1 MTVSV
6 SSTEAQEGPV
16 TSGFWALT
24 LGSIGVVFGDIGTSP
39 LYAFREAVAGAAH
52 GQEVSRVIV
61 LGVLSL
67 ILWALFIVVT
77 AKYVLLLLRADN
89 NGEGGTLSLMALGQR
104 ALGRRSWPL
113 LALGV
118 LGASMFIGDS
128 MITPAISVLSAVEGL
143 KLATPALEHYVV
155 PLTILILVGLFSV
168 QSSGTARVASAFGP
182 VMVVWFASIAVMG
195 LMHIKDDPSVLAA
208 INPWYGLQFLLS
220 HGTIGLVTLGAVF
233 LAVTGGE
240 ALYADLGHFGRKP
253 IQSGWL
259 YFVLPS
265 LLINYFG
272 QGALLLSDPS
282 AIENSFYRM
291 VPEFLLLP
299 LVALATA
306 ATVIASQAVITG
318 AYSLVRQAVQ
328 LGLLPRFEVRY
339 TSETHA
345 GQIYLPRVNRLLL
358 IGVLLLVLLFRT
370 SSGLASAYGIAVST
384 TMVADGIM
392 GFVVIWKLWNWRAA
406 TAAAVILPFV
416 VVDMSFFSANLLK
429 LLEGAWVPLLFG
441 AAMAAMIWTWRRGS
455 AILIVK
461 TRRIEV
467 PLTDL
472 IKSLEKR
479 PPHIV
484 KGTAVFL
491 TSDPSFVP
499 TALLHNLKHN
509 KVLHEHN
516 VVLTIETAQTPRVDL
531 FRTRPYGKDQREV
544 FNRTAALRL
553 HGIPERP
560 EGACDRAQA
569 RLAVRYHG
577 DVVLRLAPLAQAF
590 GAIGHAAVAG
600 SPVHRDEPLG
610 QRCHRLLPD
619 SDGTRRGSRH
629 PGNYLNFQIGFWL
642 DVPSHA
648 RDAYRKPESSL
659 TYASTLGV

>member
-1 MTVSV
+1 MALSD
-6 SSTEAQEGPV
+6 SSAEAHAEAPV
-16 TSGFWALT
+16 TTGFWALT

-39 LYAFREAVAGAAH
+39 LYAFREAVHAAAH
-52 GQEVSRVIV
+52 GGPATRAIV

-67 ILWALFIVVT
+67 ILWSLFLVVT
-77 AKYVLLLLRADN
+77 SKYVLLLLRADN

-118 LGASMFIGDS
+118 VGASMFIADS

-143 KLATPALEHYVV
+143 KLVAPALDHYVV
-155 PLTILILVGLFSV
+155 PLTVFILVVLFSV
-168 QSSGTARVASAFGP
+168 QRTGTASVATAFGP
-182 VMVVWFASIAVMG
+182 VMIVWFSTLAVMG
-195 LMHIKDDPSVLAA
+195 LVHISDDPTVLLA
-208 INPWYGLQFLLS
+208 INPWYAIQFMLS

-253 IQSGWL
+253 IQTGWFC
-259 YFVLPS
+259 FVLPA
-265 LLINYFG
+265 LLLNYFG
-272 QGALLLSDPS
+272 QGALVLSNPA
-282 AIENSFYRM
+282 AIESPFYRM
-291 VPEFLLLP
+291 APDIMLLP
-299 LVALATA
+299 LVVLATA

-318 AYSLVRQAVQ
+318 AFSMVRQAVQ

-358 IGVLLLVLLFRT
+358 IGVLLLVLLFRS

-384 TMVADGIM
+384 TMVVDGIM

-406 TAAAVILPFV
+406 TAAAVIVPFIF
-416 VVDMSFFSANLLK
+416 VDMTFFVANLLK

-441 AAMAAMIWTWRRGS
+441 FIMAGMVWTWRRGAS
-455 AILIVK
+455 ILTTK
-461 TRRIEV
+461 TRRTEV
-467 PLTDL
+467 PLKDL

-491 TSDPSFVP
+491 TSDPNFVP

-516 VVLTIETAQTPRVDL
+516 VILTIETAQTPRVDMAERVRMETISDKFATVRLRFGFMESPNVPKALVIARKLGWQFDIMATSFFVSRRSLKPSAQSGMPQWQDHL
-531 FRTRPYGKDQREV
+531 FI
-544 FNRTAALRL
+544 AL
-553 HGIPERP
+553 
-560 EGACDRAQA
+560 
-569 RLAVRYHG
+569 
-577 DVVLRLAPLAQAF
+577 
-590 GAIGHAAVAG
+590 
-600 SPVHRDEPLG
+600 
-610 QRCHRLLPD
+610 
-619 SDGTRRGSRH
+619 SRSA
-629 PGNYLNFQIGFWL
+629 NDATDYFQIPTGR
-642 DVPSHA
+642 VV
-648 RDAYRKPESSL
+648 EVG
-659 TYASTLGV
+659 TQVTI

>member
-1 MTVSV
+1 MAVSV
-6 SSTEAQEGPV
+6 TSTEAQDGPV
-16 TSGFWALT
+16 TTGFWALA

-39 LYAFREAVAGAAH
+39 LYAFREAVAGAAQ
-52 GQEVSRVIV
+52 GQPVTRVIV

-118 LGASMFIGDS
+118 VGASMFIGDS

-155 PLTILILVGLFSV
+155 PLTVFILVALFAV
-168 QSSGTARVASAFGP
+168 QSGGTARVASAFGP
-182 VMVVWFASIAVMG
+182 VMVVWFATLAVMG
-195 LMHIKDDPSVLAA
+195 LVNISDDPSVLAA
-208 INPWYGLQFLLS
+208 INPWYALDFLLT

-253 IQSGWL
+253 IQAGWL

-272 QGALLLSDPS
+272 QGALVLSDPTT
-282 AIENSFYRM
+282 IENSFYRM
-291 VPEFLLLP
+291 VPEILLLP
-299 LVALATA
+299 LVVLATA

-318 AYSLVRQAVQ
+318 AYSLTRQAVQ

-370 SSGLASAYGIAVST
+370 SSNLASAYGIAVST

-406 TAAAVILPFV
+406 TAAALIVPFV
-416 VVDMSFFSANLLK
+416 VVDMTFFSANLLK

-441 AAMAAMIWTWRRGS
+441 LAMALMIWTWRRGTG
-455 AILIVK
+455 ILIVK

-467 PLTDL
+467 PLVDL

-516 VVLTIETAQTPRVDL
+516 VILTIETAQTPRVDL
-531 FRTRPYGKDQREV
+531 AERVRMETISDRFSTVRLRFGFMESPNVPK
-544 FNRTAALRL
+544 ALVIARKL
-553 HGIPERP
+553 GWQFDIMSTSFFVSR
-560 EGACDRAQA
+560 RALKPSAQS
-569 RLAVRYHG
+569 G
-577 DVVLRLAPLAQAF
+577 MPLWQDHLFIAM
-590 GAIGHAAVAG
+590 
-600 SPVHRDEPLG
+600 
-610 QRCHRLLPD
+610 
-619 SDGTRRGSRH
+619 SRSA
-629 PGNYLNFQIGFWL
+629 NDATDYFQIPTGR
-642 DVPSHA
+642 VV
-648 RDAYRKPESSL
+648 EVG
-659 TYASTLGV
+659 TQVTI